1 MKDLYF
7 SKSSFK
13 IYLLRFI
20 GSFHEALTEA
30 RPFTKARPLTEA
42 RSLSRPEARSLSRPE
57 ARTEALPKVGDHT
70 KCVGEMCVPALILM
84 MWTLFFWLAGTL
96 AIRRDD

>member
-42 RSLSRPEARSLSRPE
+42 RSLSRPEAR
-57 ARTEALPKVGDHT
+57 TEALPKVGDHT

-84 MWTLFFWLAGTL
+84 MWTLFFWLARAL